1 MSKGLIL
8 IVDDTPS
15 NLQVL
20 AGILEEN
27 EYDVGF
33 AINGT
38 QALDSLEN
46 TLPDLVLLDIMMP
59 DIDGIE
65 VCRRIKSN
73 PRTKDI
79 PIIFLSAKSKKE
91 DIVIGFE
98 EGGADYVTKP
108 FSAAELIARV
118 NTQIGLKRA
127 TEELRILNANKDKFF
142 SIIAHDLKGPF
153 QGLLGLT
160 EMLQDNFDRL
170 EQEQK
175 LTIIDDIHTSAF
187 KFYAML
193 DNLLMWARVQ
203 MGRAKADKITFRLR
217 ELISE
222 IFEIMKHNA
231 NNKKISLIN
240 NIDENVV
247 VFGDRNLTNRILHN
261 LISNSIKFNT
271 ENGII
276 TCSANLVG
284 SIYEISVSDNG
295 IGIKPEAL
303 AKIFKIGENIS
314 TQGTSGEVGTGL
326 GLILCSELAELNGGK
341 IFVESKLG
349 EGSKFTFTMA
359 KSSM

>member
-27 EYDVGF
+27 GYDVGF

-38 QALDSLEN
+38 QALDSLSN

-65 VCRRIKSN
+65 VCRRIKAN
-73 PRTKDI
+73 PITKDV

-127 TEELRILNANKDKFF
+127 TEELRVLNANKDKFF

-170 EQEQK
+170 SDEQK
-175 LTIIDDIHTSAF
+175 TTFIEDIHTSAN
-187 KFYAML
+187 KFYSML

-203 MGRAKADKITFRLR
+203 MGRAKPDKISFRLNDI
-217 ELISE
+217 LNDILD
-222 IFEIMKHNA
+222 IMKHNA
-231 NNKKISLIN
+231 LNKYISLVNEIEDS
-240 NIDENVV
+240 IV
-247 VFGDRNLTNRILHN
+247 VFGDKNLANRILHN
-261 LISNSIKFNT
+261 LISNSIKFSN
-271 ENGII
+271 NGGFVK
-276 TCSANLVG
+276 SSVKLVG
-284 SIYEISVSDNG
+284 STYEISVSDNG
-295 IGIKPEAL
+295 IGIKPESL
-303 AKIFKIGENIS
+303 KRMFLIGENIS

-326 GLILCSELAELNGGK
+326 GLILCKDLAELNGGK
-341 IFVESKLG
+341 IFVESKVG
-349 EGSKFTFTMA
+349 EGTKFTFTLP
-359 KSSM
+359 KSSI